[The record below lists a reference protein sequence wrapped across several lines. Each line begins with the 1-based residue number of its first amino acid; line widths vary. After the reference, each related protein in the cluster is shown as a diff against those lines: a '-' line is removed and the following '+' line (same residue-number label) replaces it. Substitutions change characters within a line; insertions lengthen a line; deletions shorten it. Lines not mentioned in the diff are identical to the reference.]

1 MFICFNFRP
10 FDVAAVKQH
19 YVFMGKVP
27 IVISF
32 KNHLIQFQPYV
43 ENFEAANKKN
53 AVIKSRG
60 LFCTAHCLPC
70 TKLYDVTPD

>member
-1 MFICFNFRP
+1 MFICFNFRL
-10 FDVAAVKQH
+10 FDVAAFELH

-32 KNHLIQFQPYV
+32 KTYLIQFQPYV
-43 ENFEAANKKN
+43 ENFEAANKN

-60 LFCTAHCLPC
+60 LLCTASAWPLHGM
-70 TKLYDVTPD
+70 YDVTPD